1 MNSLIIYIST
11 GAGAIVLGFLST
23 FSLLKRKNFIDLN
36 KKKEKSEQI
45 INESKETARKILT
58 ENTERVQNFKKRL
71 KEELIKREERVKKTK
86 RSLSYKEEGVEKK
99 EKRLNE
105 IKLKI
110 ASYKEETQSKKNA
123 AIRAKNEIKE
133 RLSKRTGQS
142 PEAVKENIL
151 RRYKSE
157 IEEDGKKRASDILD
171 TLKEDAPKQ
180 AKKILITAIQR
191 LCSPTSV
198 ETRAV
203 LVKVPKDNIKGK
215 IVGKDGRNILEL
227 EKELDAAIVFNDL
240 PNTISIS
247 AFNLVIRRI
256 AEKTIKKLIKIRGGI
271 DENVIKKT
279 IKEAE
284 KETDEELYEIGK
296 KGLEKMGV
304 HSKDKDFIRTVGRLQ
319 YRTSYGQ
326 NIMKHSMEVGWIA
339 TTLGSEIGLDIET
352 CKTAGFLHDL
362 GKAIDQDPEV
372 KDAHDRLTKELME
385 KYGFSEAAVHAAWT
399 HHDAEA
405 QETPEALI
413 VKAADAV
420 SGGRPGARQDSIERY
435 VERMRAIDESVNSF
449 SGVQKSY
456 TMSAGREVRVYVN
469 PDKVS
474 DKEIVSMA
482 GNMAKTIEDNVVYP
496 GKIKIKVV
504 RRTKSLEIAK

>member
-1 MNSLIIYIST
+1 MNSLLIYIFA
-11 GAGAIVLGFLST
+11 GAGTIVLGFLST
-23 FSLLKRKNFIDLN
+23 FFLLKKKKFIDLE
-36 KKKEKSEQI
+36 KKKEKSEQV
-45 INESKETARKILT
+45 INESEESAKKILT
-58 ENTERVQNFKKRL
+58 ENAERVENFKKRL
-71 KEELIKREERVKKTK
+71 KEEIGKREERIEKIKQ
-86 RSLSYKEEGVEKK
+86 SLSNKEESINKK
-99 EKRLNE
+99 EQRLNE
-105 IKLKI
+105 VKLKI
-110 ASYKEETQSKKNA
+110 ASYKEEVQSKKNA
-123 AIRAKNEIKE
+123 AVRVKNEIQE
-133 RLSKRTGQS
+133 RLSKITGQS
-142 PEAVKENIL
+142 SETVKENIL

-157 IEEDGKKRASDILD
+157 ITEDGKKRESDALEA
-171 TLKEDAPKQ
+171 LKEDAPKE
-180 AKKILITAIQR
+180 ARRILITSMQR

-203 LVKVPKDNIKGK
+203 LIKVPRDDIKGK
-215 IVGKDGRNILEL
+215 IVGKDGRNIIALE
-227 EKELDAAIVFNDL
+227 EELDAAIVFNDL

-256 AEKTIKKLIKIRGGI
+256 AEKTIKKLINIRGGI

-279 IKEAE
+279 IKLAE

-296 KGLEKMGV
+296 KGLEKMGIQ
-304 HSKDKDFIRTVGRLQ
+304 SKDQDFIRTVGRLQ

-339 TTLGSEIGLDIET
+339 TTLGSEIGLDLET

-362 GKAIDQDPEV
+362 GKAIDQDPDV

-385 KYGFSEAAVHAAWT
+385 KYGFPEKAIHAAWT
-399 HHDAEA
+399 HHDAES

-413 VKAADAV
+413 VKAADSV

-435 VERMRAIDESVNSF
+435 IERMRAIDESVNSF
-449 SGVQKSY
+449 EGVQKSY

-469 PDKVS
+469 PDKIT
-474 DKEIVSMA
+474 DKDIENMA
-482 GNMAKTIEDNVVYP
+482 TNMAKAIEDNVVYP
-496 GKIKIKVV
+496 GKIKIKVI

>member
-1 MNSLIIYIST
+1 MNTLIIYIFVGT
-11 GAGAIVLGFLST
+11 GTILLGFLST
-23 FSLLKRKNFIDLN
+23 FFLLKKKKFIDLEKN
-36 KKKEKSEQI
+36 KEKSEQV
-45 INESKETARKILT
+45 INESEESAKKILT
-58 ENTERVQNFKKRL
+58 ENAERVENFKKRL
-71 KEELIKREERVKKTK
+71 KEDISKREERIGKIKQ
-86 RSLSYKEEGVEKK
+86 SLSNKEESINKK
-99 EKRLNE
+99 EQRLNE
-105 IKLKI
+105 VKLKI
-110 ASYKEETQSKKNA
+110 ASYKEETQSRKNA
-123 AIRAKNEIKE
+123 AVRVKNEIKE
-133 RLSKRTGQS
+133 RLSKITGQS
-142 PEAVKENIL
+142 SEAVKENLL

-157 IEEDGKKRASDILD
+157 ITEDGKKRESDMLEA
-171 TLKEDAPKQ
+171 LKEDAPKQ
-180 AKKILITAIQR
+180 AKKILITSMQR

-203 LVKVPKDNIKGK
+203 LIKVPKDNIKGK
-215 IVGKDGRNILEL
+215 IVGKNGQNILAL

-256 AEKTIKKLIKIRGGI
+256 AEKTIKKLINIRGGI

-279 IKEAE
+279 IKLAE

-304 HSKDKDFIRTVGRLQ
+304 QSKDKDFIRTVGRLQ

-339 TTLGSEIGLDIET
+339 TTLGSEIGLDLET
-352 CKTAGFLHDL
+352 CKTGGFLHDL
-362 GKAIDQDPEV
+362 GKAIDQDPDV

-385 KYGFSEAAVHAAWT
+385 KYGFPEKAIHAAWA
-399 HHDAEA
+399 HHDAEP
-405 QETPEALI
+405 QKTPEALI

-435 VERMRAIDESVNSF
+435 IERMRAIDESVNSF
-449 SGVQKSY
+449 EGVQKSY

-469 PDKVS
+469 PDKIT
-474 DKEIVSMA
+474 DKDIENMA
-482 GNMAKTIEDNVVYP
+482 ANMAKTIEENVIYP